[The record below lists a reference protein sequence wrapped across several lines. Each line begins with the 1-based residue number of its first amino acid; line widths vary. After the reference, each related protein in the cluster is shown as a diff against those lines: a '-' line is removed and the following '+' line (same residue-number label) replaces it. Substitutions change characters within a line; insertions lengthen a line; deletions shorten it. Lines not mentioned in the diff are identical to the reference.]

1 MSDITN
7 KKHITQNKMQKIAAK
22 NKMFF
27 YLVTAIT
34 ALFLAVNVMPKANAQ
49 GLSDD
54 IMAPDD
60 VENLQ
65 IELYDG
71 AALLSWD
78 VATDDTG
85 VVGYKIYS
93 GSEAVTAENG
103 EYSNNII
110 DTGDVIEYLVE
121 DLTNGDEIYFAI
133 TAYDAAGNESESY
146 SNEVYGTPD
155 VSYGPAPVT
164 TPAHNA
170 ADEEGPTVND
180 AQASDTATVKV
191 IFNEPIILPTSSP
204 EAAFT
209 IINNASGESLTI
221 LAAELD
227 TTDTYGATIILT
239 TDPQDAG
246 AEYILTAG
254 IEIQDLG
261 GNPIVSGTSDTAAF
275 IGSDTAPGENPDD
288 LPTDDLEAPTVI
300 SAEAVSA
307 TEVTLEFSEPIIL
320 DSDPETNFYIAEL
333 TDATNTL
340 EIIGVERDA
349 TGSIITITTSEQSE
363 TTYSIIVTDIIDE
376 AGNQIDDTLNTANF
390 EGYIAGAPAPDDLS
404 DGNGLSLSPENVRN
418 FVAAIV
424 RDVVV
429 RLTWTP
435 SDDASIVEQ
444 ILYQSTDG
452 GSSYDEGKSL
462 AVDRDEI
469 ELSGL
474 TPGLEYYFK
483 LTTRDSDGNESD
495 GVITHVRLPETG
507 VGLGLLVGASMGLA
521 AIRRKKKK

>member
-1 MSDITN
+1 
-7 KKHITQNKMQKIAAK
+7 MQKIATK

-85 VVGYKIYS
+85 VIGYKIYS
-93 GSEAVTAENG
+93 GSEAVTAELG
-103 EYSNNII
+103 EYENDVI
-110 DTGDVIEYLVE
+110 DAGDVIEYLVE
-121 DLTNGDEIYFAI
+121 DLTNGEELYFAI
-133 TAYDAAGNESESY
+133 TAYDAAGNESDSY

-155 VSYGPAPVT
+155 EAYGQAPVNSGH
-164 TPAHNA
+164 AA

-180 AQASDTATVKV
+180 SQATDSATVKV
-191 IFNEPIILPTSSP
+191 IFNEPIVLPANSP
-204 EAAFT
+204 ETAFN
-209 IINNASGESLTI
+209 IINNANGSSLTI

-227 TTDTYGATIILT
+227 ASDTYGATVILT
-239 TDPQDAG
+239 TDPQEAG

-261 GNPIVSGTSDTAAF
+261 GNPIISGTSDTAAF
-275 IGSDTAPGENPDD
+275 IGSNVAPGENPDD
-288 LPTDDLEAPTVI
+288 LPSDDFESPIVV
-300 SAEAVSA
+300 SAEALSA
-307 TEVTLEFSEPIIL
+307 TEVAVKFSEAIIL
-320 DSDPETNFYIAEL
+320 NSDPETNFYIAEVS
-333 TDATNTL
+333 DATNTL
-340 EIIGVERDA
+340 DIVAVERNEA
-349 TGSIITITTSEQSE
+349 GSTITITTSEQSD
-363 TTYSIIVTDIIDE
+363 TTYALIVTDVIDE
-376 AGNQIDDTLNTANF
+376 AGNAIDETANTANF
-390 EGYIAGAPAPDDLS
+390 DGYADGAPATEDLDD
-404 DGNGLSLSPENVRN
+404 GGIALSPENVRN

-424 RDVVV
+424 RDVVI

-435 SDDASIVEQ
+435 SNDASIVEQ

-452 GSSYDEGKSL
+452 GTNYDDGRSL
-462 AVDRDEI
+462 DSNRDEI

-474 TPGLEYYFK
+474 TPGIEYYFK
-483 LTTRDSDGNESD
+483 LTTRDTDGNESD
-495 GVITHVRLPETG
+495 GVITHIRLPETG

-521 AIRRKKKK
+521 AVRRKKKQ

>member
-1 MSDITN
+1 
-7 KKHITQNKMQKIAAK
+7 MQKIAEK

-27 YLVTAIT
+27 YLVTALT

-49 GLSDD
+49 GLGDD

-60 VENLQ
+60 VETLQ

-85 VVGYKIYS
+85 VIGYRIYS
-93 GSEAVTAENG
+93 GPEAVTAETG
-103 EYSNNII
+103 EYSNDIL

-121 DLTNGDEIYFAI
+121 GLTNEEEIYFAI

-155 VSYGPAPVT
+155 VAYGPAPSAI
-164 TPAHNA
+164 PEHAA

-180 AQASDTATVKV
+180 SQAPDAATVQV
-191 IFNEPIILPTSSP
+191 VFNEPIVLPASSP
-204 EAAFT
+204 ETAFN
-209 IINNASGESLTI
+209 IINNATGESLAI

-227 TTDTYGATIILT
+227 ASDTYGATIILT
-239 TDPQDAG
+239 TDEQEAG

-254 IEIQDLG
+254 IEIQDIG

-275 IGSDTAPGENPDD
+275 IGSDVAPGENPDD
-288 LPTDDLEAPTVI
+288 LPSDDLEAPIVL
-300 SAEAVSA
+300 SAEALSG
-307 TEVTLEFSEPIIL
+307 TEVAVEFSEGIIL
-320 DSDPETNFYIAEL
+320 NSDPEANFYIAAVS
-333 TDATNTL
+333 DATNTL
-340 EIIGVERDA
+340 DIVAVERDTA
-349 TGSIITITTSEQSE
+349 GSTITITTSEQSDV
-363 TTYSIIVTDIIDE
+363 TYSIIVTDVMDE
-376 AGNQIDDTLNTANF
+376 AGNQIDDTSNTANF
-390 EGYIAGAPAPDDLS
+390 EGYTAGAPMPDDLPD
-404 DGNGLSLSPENVRN
+404 DGGLALSPENVRN
-418 FVAAIV
+418 FVVAIV

-452 GSSYDEGKSL
+452 GTNYDDGRSL
-462 AVDRDEI
+462 AADRDEI

-483 LTTRDSDGNESD
+483 LTTRDTDGNESD
-495 GVITHVRLPETG
+495 GIITHIRLPETG
-507 VGLGLLVGASMGLA
+507 LGLGLLVGASMGLA
-521 AIRRKKKK
+521 ALRRKKKKQ

>member
-1 MSDITN
+1 
-7 KKHITQNKMQKIAAK
+7 MQKIATK

-85 VVGYKIYS
+85 VIGYKIYS
-93 GSEAVTAENG
+93 GSEAVTAELG
-103 EYSNNII
+103 EYENDVI
-110 DTGDVIEYLVE
+110 DAGDVIEYLVE
-121 DLTNGDEIYFAI
+121 DLTNGEELYFAI
-133 TAYDAAGNESESY
+133 TAYDAAGNESDSY

-155 VSYGPAPVT
+155 EAYGPAPVNSGH
-164 TPAHNA
+164 AA

-180 AQASDTATVKV
+180 SQATDAATVKV
-191 IFNEPIILPTSSP
+191 IFNEPVVLPANSP
-204 EAAFT
+204 ETAFN
-209 IINNASGESLTI
+209 IIDNSNGTSLTI

-227 TTDTYGATIILT
+227 ASDTYGATVILT
-239 TDPQDAG
+239 TDPQEAG

-261 GNPIVSGTSDTAAF
+261 GNPIISGTSDTAAF
-275 IGSDTAPGENPDD
+275 IGSNVAPGENPDD
-288 LPTDDLEAPTVI
+288 LPSDDFESPSVV
-300 SAEAVSA
+300 SAEALSA
-307 TEVTLEFSEPIIL
+307 TEVAVEFSEAIIL
-320 DSDPETNFYIAEL
+320 NSDPETNFYIAEVS
-333 TDATNTL
+333 DATNTL
-340 EIIGVERDA
+340 DIVAVERNEA
-349 TGSIITITTSEQSE
+349 GSTITITTSEQSD
-363 TTYSIIVTDIIDE
+363 TTYALIVTDVIDE
-376 AGNQIDDTLNTANF
+376 AGNAIDETANTANF
-390 EGYIAGAPAPDDLS
+390 DGYADGAPAPDDLN
-404 DGNGLSLSPENVRN
+404 DGGIALSPENVRN

-424 RDVVV
+424 RDVVI

-435 SDDASIVEQ
+435 SNDASIVEQ

-452 GSSYDEGKSL
+452 GTNYDDGRSL
-462 AVDRDEI
+462 DSNRDEI

-474 TPGLEYYFK
+474 TPGIEYYFK
-483 LTTRDSDGNESD
+483 LTTRDTDGNESD
-495 GVITHVRLPETG
+495 GVITHIRLPETG

-521 AIRRKKKK
+521 AVRRKKKQ